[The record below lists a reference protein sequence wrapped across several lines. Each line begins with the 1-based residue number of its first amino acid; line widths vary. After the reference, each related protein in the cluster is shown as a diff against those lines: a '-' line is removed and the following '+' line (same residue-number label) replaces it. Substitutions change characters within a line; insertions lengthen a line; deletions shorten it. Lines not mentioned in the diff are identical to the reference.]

1 MADQQ
6 YEYGMIGLGTMGR
19 NLLLNMVDRG
29 FSVAG
34 YDKDPNTLELLNKE
48 GAGKN
53 LHAFA
58 TLEQFIQSLKQPR
71 VIIILVPAGRIVDA
85 VIEEVKPFLNS
96 NDLLVDCGNSHFTDT
111 NRRINHLNDQ
121 GIHFMGT
128 GVSGGEAGA
137 RFGPS
142 IMPGGNAEAYQM
154 VKPVFEAIAAKANGV
169 PCVAYMGKGSA
180 GHYVKMVHNGI
191 EYAIMQAIAESY
203 QMLKQLGGLNNTELQ
218 VIFESYNQSAIRCYL
233 LEITSAIFSEPDDL
247 TENRLL
253 DMILDSARQKG
264 TGAWSSQDA
273 MNLMVPTPAIDASV
287 VQREIS
293 GLKNERIFASNVLN
307 GPDNDA
313 LLGHDGLV
321 PVIEDTLHFCM
332 ICIYAQGLALIKAAS
347 QQYQYDTDP
356 VQVASVWRDGCIIR
370 ADMLEDIRKAF
381 QQEPALQNLV
391 VSELFAGRL
400 NKLQKHTRSAIISA
414 VSAGIPVPV
423 MMSNLAYYDSY
434 RSAWLPANLL
444 QAQRDFFGAHTYERI
459 DRTGSFHT
467 NWQALTDNNG

>member
-1 MADQQ
+1 MAGQQ

-19 NLLLNMVDRG
+19 NLMLNMGDHG

-34 YDKDPNTLELLNKE
+34 YDKDPGKLDLLNKE
-48 GAGKN
+48 GAGKK

-58 TLEQFIQSLKQPR
+58 ILEDFIQSLKQPR
-71 VIIILVPAGRIVDA
+71 VIFLLVPAGNIVDA
-85 VIEEVKPFLNS
+85 VIDEVKPLLNS

-111 NRRINHLNDQ
+111 DIRILQ
-121 GIHFMGT
+121 LSEQRIHFMGA

-142 IMPGGNAEAYQM
+142 IMPGGKAEAYQL
-154 VKPVFEAIAAKANGV
+154 VKPVFEAIAAKSDGI
-169 PCVAYMGKGSA
+169 PCVAHMGNGSA

-191 EYAIMQAIAESY
+191 EYAIMQVIAESY

-218 VIFESYNQSAIRCYL
+218 LIFESYNQSAIRCYL
-233 LEITSAIFSEPDDL
+233 LEITSAIFAQPDDFS
-247 TENRLL
+247 ENRLL

-273 MNLMVPTPAIDASV
+273 MNLQVAIPAIDVSV
-287 VQREIS
+287 AQREIS
-293 GLKNERIFASNVLN
+293 GLKNERLIASNILN
-307 GPDNDA
+307 GPVNDA

-332 ICIYAQGLALIKAAS
+332 ICIYAQGMSLIKAAS
-347 QQYQYDTDP
+347 QEYKYDTDP

-381 QQEPALQNLV
+381 QLEPSLQNLL
-391 VSELFAGRL
+391 VSEQFAGKL